1 LHSDEWGGVGVFFL
15 GGIYKKGFF
24 LVFGGKRGLNTGF
37 ECGASWKEMLLKNLF
52 RSYLD
57 IAV

>member
-1 LHSDEWGGVGVFFL
+1 MGGGVVVFFL